1 MTSPQHGLIVAGSAV
16 ILTGEALETALK
28 AVLLAERARRRN
40 GLPDSA
46 ENRQLA
52 AALRQALSAG
62 PQKDRPKPAG
72 AHTDSVRWVTTREAA
87 ERMLC
92 TERHARRLAR
102 RLDGDRSTGRW
113 QIPETAI
120 TEHLAGTR

>member
-1 MTSPQHGLIVAGSAV
+1 
-16 ILTGEALETALK
+16 
-28 AVLLAERARRRN
+28 
-40 GLPDSA
+40 
-46 ENRQLA
+46 
-52 AALRQALSAG
+52 
-62 PQKDRPKPAG
+62 
-72 AHTDSVRWVTTREAA
+72 
-87 ERMLC
+87 MLC